1 MARDVAYKVLAARL
15 RESIRA
21 GEYADDRPMP
31 TEMELVAGHSVS
43 RSTVRRAMQDLV
55 ADGIIYRVAGRGTY
69 VVAGSEQYIR
79 NLSSI
84 EDLMALALDTEC
96 EVLSPLSPVKDSKA
110 AERLG
115 LKSDDVIRLT
125 IRRLYESVP
134 FQLTTATLPP
144 ELGDL
149 LADVPE
155 LTTVGAR
162 SRITV
167 IGLIDARRPG
177 LVMGAQQSIGA
188 APAPAF
194 AAKYLTCAEGSPVLE
209 VDRVYTDLKGA
220 PVELGF
226 TYFDPRYYRY
236 QQALRRRVH

>member
-1 MARDVAYKVLAARL
+1 VVRDVAYKALATRL
-15 RESIRA
+15 RESISA
-21 GEYADDRPMP
+21 GEYSDGRPMP
-31 TEMELVAGHSVS
+31 TEMELAAGHSVS

-55 ADGIIYRVAGRGTY
+55 ADGIISRVAGRGTY
-69 VVAGSEQYIR
+69 VVAGSDRYIR

-96 EVLSPLSPVKDSKA
+96 EVLSPLSAVKDASA
-110 AERLG
+110 ADRLG
-115 LKSDDVIRLT
+115 LETDDVVSLT

-134 FQLTTATLPP
+134 FQLTTATMSP
-144 ELGDL
+144 ELGGL

-155 LTTVGAR
+155 LTTPGAR

-167 IGLIDARRPG
+167 IGLIDARRPR
-177 LVMGAQQSIGA
+177 LVMGAQQTISAG
-188 APAPAF
+188 PAPAF

-209 VDRVYTDLKGA
+209 VDRVYTDVRGV

-226 TYFDPRYYRY
+226 SYFDPKYYRY
-236 QQALRRRVH
+236 QQALRRRLP